1 MSNSRLQKPGSTGVS
16 AGISSGL
23 LGVKTISF
31 GDVPTAWPEDHVMR
45 HVVVIVVSPSYSTV
59 APSSTH
65 GIPRVESLLQSR
77 SNRSRSSV
85 NSVPSW
91 MLPVPRVNRTR
102 TVSPGNAKAGPP
114 T

>member
-45 HVVVIVVSPSYSTV
+45 HVVVIVVSLVVVVGAEVGRRV
-59 APSSTH
+59 AERRLGTL
-65 GIPRVESLLQSR
+65 ES
-77 SNRSRSSV
+77 
-85 NSVPSW
+85 
-91 MLPVPRVNRTR
+91 
-102 TVSPGNAKAGPP
+102 
-114 T
+114 